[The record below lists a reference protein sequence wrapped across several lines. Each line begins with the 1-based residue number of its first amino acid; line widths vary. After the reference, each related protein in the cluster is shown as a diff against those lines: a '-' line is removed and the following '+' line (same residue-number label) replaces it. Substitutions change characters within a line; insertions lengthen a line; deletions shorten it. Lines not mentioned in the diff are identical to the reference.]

1 MTLKAIKEHFKVI
14 GEKGVYN
21 LYDPNPNSSKY
32 SNNRYLCTI
41 HYNSKT
47 EEIKIVELVNP
58 TYDKVDE
65 NGNIVTIQRPYAMYI
80 DRTTKND
87 DINHFAQWVFEFANK
102 LPYPSDFYDPL
113 CRKVSNLYR
122 KIDYYLKSIGFTN
135 THFSF
140 SYGYD
145 VHDYVLNNIHPYSK
159 SIGSIALSIKFNEKD
174 NDDLSGDIIMD
185 TGHSGYVTKKFDG
198 LDEAIASINAIVE
211 PILLNYS
218 SKALSTYDKLTDS
231 RANLSETEMV
241 HIDYDS
247 LNTYTENMRDK
258 TIAALENALN
268 MLKNMR

>member
-1 MTLKAIKEHFKVI
+1 MKLSTIKKYFKVI

-47 EEIKIVELVNP
+47 EDIKIVELITP
-58 TYDKVDE
+58 TYDEVDE
-65 NGNIVTIQRPYAMYI
+65 DGNTVTIQKPYAMYF
-80 DRTTKND
+80 DRTMKND
-87 DINHFAQWVFEFANK
+87 SINHFAQWVFEFANK

-113 CRKVSNLYR
+113 CRKVSNLHR

-135 THFSF
+135 THFS
-140 SYGYD
+140 YGYD
-145 VHDYVLNNIHPYSK
+145 MHDYVLNNIHPYSK
-159 SIGSIALSIKFNEKD
+159 SIGSITLSIKFNEKD

-185 TGHSGYVTKKFDG
+185 TSHSSYVTKKFNG

-231 RANLSETEMV
+231 RANLSETEMT
-241 HIDYDS
+241 HIDYES
-247 LNTYTENMRDK
+247 FNTHTENMRDK

>member
-1 MTLKAIKEHFKVI
+1 MTLKTIKEYFKVI

-47 EEIKIVELVNP
+47 EDIKIVELVTP
-58 TYDKVDE
+58 TYDEVDE
-65 NGNIVTIQRPYAMYI
+65 DGNKVTIQKPYAMYI
-80 DRTTKND
+80 DRSVKND
-87 DINHFAQWVFEFANK
+87 SINHFVQWVFEFANK

-113 CRKVSNLYR
+113 CRKVSNLHR

-135 THFSF
+135 THFS
-140 SYGYD
+140 YGYD
-145 VHDYVLNNIHPYSK
+145 MHDYVLNNIHPYSK
-159 SIGSIALSIKFNEKD
+159 SIGSITLSIKFNEKD

-185 TGHSGYVTKKFDG
+185 TSHSSYVTKKFNG

-231 RANLSETEMV
+231 RANLSEAEMI
-241 HIDYDS
+241 HIDCES
-247 LNTYTENMRDK
+247 FNIHTENMRDK

-268 MLKNMR
+268 MLKNMHY